1 MKKSVQKTINIL
13 CENEYEKFI
22 SYMLKENPKKHAK
35 QLRSCQARVY
45 NTPRYFYLVSYG
57 TLVAI
62 IDKENTPWRVI
73 DVLRKVYPYT
83 SVTSAQQIRKFAED
97 YAGRDFQILSW
108 REV

>member
-22 SYMLKENPKKHAK
+22 SYMLKENPEKHSK

-45 NTPRYFYLVSYG
+45 DTPRYFYLVSYE

-73 DVLRKVYPYT
+73 DVLRKVYVYT
-83 SVTSAQQIRKFAED
+83 ATSTQQIRKFAQD